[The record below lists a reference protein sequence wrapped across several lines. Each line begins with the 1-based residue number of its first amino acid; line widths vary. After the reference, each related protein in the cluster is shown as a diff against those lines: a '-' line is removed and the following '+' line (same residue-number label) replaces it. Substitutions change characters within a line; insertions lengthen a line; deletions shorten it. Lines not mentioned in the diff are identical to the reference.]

1 MSSPAVEAL
10 ARGLN
15 KGFHA
20 TKLELK
26 AQQSRRKGVKS
37 KKAVAVR
44 ELVREIGGFAP
55 YERRAMEYLKIS
67 KDKKA
72 LKFLKKRVGGHGRAK
87 NKRDELQ
94 DVLIAMRK
102 HHK

>member
-1 MSSPAVEAL
+1 MTGPAIEGL
-10 ARGLN
+10 ACGGS
-15 KGFHA
+15 KGYPV
-20 TKLELK
+20 TKLDK
-26 AQQSRRKGVKS
+26 KPRQSRRKGTKS

-44 ELVREIGGFAP
+44 DLVREIAGFAP
-55 YERRAMEYLKIS
+55 YERRAMEFLKIS

-72 LKFLKKRVGGHGRAK
+72 LKFLKKRVGGHGRGK
-87 NKRDELQ
+87 HKRDELQ

>member
-1 MSSPAVEAL
+1 MGRPGIEAL
-10 ARGLN
+10 ARGLK
-15 KGFHA
+15 KGHQV
-20 TKLELK
+20 TKLDRDPR
-26 AQQSRRKGVKS
+26 QSRRKGVKS

-44 ELVREIGGFAP
+44 ELVREIAGFAP

-72 LKFLKKRVGGHGRAK
+72 LKFLKKRVGGHCRAK
-87 NKRDELQ
+87 HKRDELQ